1 MTSFRVA
8 HLHEQGNDMI
18 IIPLGEEFGSKSPPE
33 QEQTVGAL
41 RTAAKASGL
50 RGVVIPIWPQED
62 KLRFLAP
69 KIWHPYF
76 KRMTWDWLRAN
87 LNTEITF

>member
-18 IIPLGEEFGSKSPPE
+18 IVPLGEEFGDKSLIE
-33 QEQTVGAL
+33 QEQTMGVL
-41 RTAAKASGL
+41 RNAAKSSGL
-50 RGVVIPIWPQED
+50 RGVVIPIWPEAE

-69 KIWHPYF
+69 KVWHPYF

-87 LNTEITF
+87 LNTEIEF